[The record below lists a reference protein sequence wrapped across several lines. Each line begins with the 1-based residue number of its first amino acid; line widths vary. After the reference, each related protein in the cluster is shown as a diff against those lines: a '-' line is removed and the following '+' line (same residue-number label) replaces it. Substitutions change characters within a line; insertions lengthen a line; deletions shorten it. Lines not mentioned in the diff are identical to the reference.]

1 MSGTHSAA
9 APISTACVQIFRE
22 HTGRGPTEAKTTIM
36 CSNTVVV
43 ALGGVLTVAERN
55 LVARGMHDQ
64 VRDVRDSLQKAMHD
78 DLIAAVEQ
86 ALDRQVMALMSDTEV
101 HADLA
106 IQVFTLAPVSHEE
119 ARPG

>member
-1 MSGTHSAA
+1 
-9 APISTACVQIFRE
+9 
-22 HTGRGPTEAKTTIM
+22 M

-64 VRDVRDSLQKAMHD
+64 VREVRDSLQKAMHD

-119 ARPG
+119 AQPG